1 MGNHKDN
8 PQRRLRFILWGAVAG
23 ALAALALTFLP
34 PLISRIAYPPQSLD
48 PFASFTIGVSLRS
61 AWVFARLFGLEWH
74 ESDGGMIVFTAT
86 VLNCGLLCILGGIIG
101 NVVNLVVRMAR
112 NARTHDKV

>member
-1 MGNHKDN
+1 MGNHEDN
-8 PQRRLRFILWGAVAG
+8 PQRRLRFIIWGAVAG
-23 ALAALALTFLP
+23 ALVGLALTLLP

-48 PFASFTIGVSLRS
+48 PFSLFTIGVSLRS
-61 AWVFARLFGLEWH
+61 AWVFAHLFGLEWH

-101 NVVNLVVRMAR
+101 DVVSSVVRMPR
-112 NARTHDKV
+112 NARTHNNL